1 MTPTSAVW
9 AKLRPFDNLPLKLV
23 SLAMALGLWSVVP
36 DSDVPHV
43 LSGVPVQ
50 LQNIPSE
57 LALLDT
63 ASFTVQ
69 VTVRGMPARIRDLT
83 PGQLAPRLD
92 MFGAVFG
99 DNVIT
104 LSADDIDPPFG
115 VSVDRIE
122 PSQLRFQLDEK
133 VRAEL
138 PINAVVE
145 GSPAEGFEISD
156 KIVVP
161 TMVSVTGPGSRIA
174 ELTSVSTEVI
184 NVTDRREPITR
195 EVAVLTDDP
204 LVAVDPSGLVLMTI
218 VIAESAVP
226 GQLDGIVV
234 EIVTDQYRVVVNP
247 GEIGIVL
254 RGPPSLLESLVPED
268 IIARLDASDLAPSD
282 EDYRVAPQVEFVD
295 PSLSDRIEVMAVT
308 PQSRIDVHVY
318 DQPVE
323 PS

>member
-1 MTPTSAVW
+1 MTPISAIW
-9 AKLRPFDNLPLKLV
+9 ANLRPFENLPLKLI

-36 DSDVPHV
+36 DSDVPHIV
-43 LSGVPVQ
+43 SGVPVQ
-50 LQNIPSE
+50 LENVPTD

-63 ASFTVQ
+63 ASLTVQ
-69 VTVRGMPARIRDLT
+69 VTVRGMPARTRDLT
-83 PGQLAPRLD
+83 PGQLSPRLD

-104 LSADDIDPPFG
+104 LSANDIDPPFG

-122 PSQLRFQLDEK
+122 PSQLRFQLDER

-145 GSPAEGFEISD
+145 GSPAEGFDISD

-161 TMVSVTGPGSRIA
+161 TMVSVTGPASRVT
-174 ELTSVSTEVI
+174 ELTSVSTEI
-184 NVTDRREPITR
+184 LNVAGRRDSITR

-204 LVAVDPSGLVLMTI
+204 LVSVDEPGRVTMTI
-218 VIAESAVP
+218 VITESAEP
-226 GQLDGIVV
+226 RQLDGIAVQ
-234 EIVTDQYRVVVNP
+234 IVTGQYRVVVNP
-247 GEIGIVL
+247 AEIGIVL
-254 RGPPSLLESLVPED
+254 RGPPSLLDSLGPED
-268 IIARLDASDLAPSD
+268 IIARLDASELAPSA
-282 EDYRVAPQVEFVD
+282 EDYRVAPQVEFAD
-295 PSLSDRIEVMAVT
+295 PALADRIEVMAIT

-318 DQPVE
+318 DQPVQ